1 MTISIDISPYVTEV
15 TATPEVTTVNL
26 STQVTTV
33 TASLALPSV
42 LGLVVSGENISIAP
56 YNNITATTLQGAIE
70 QLADNNFSQSTVPVT
85 NINEGDTWYNTSTD
99 DFYVYRETSVGV
111 FEWVPIILGAADGDS
126 DTLDAGAF

>member
-1 MTISIDISPYVTEV
+1 MFVILSLPNTACIS
-15 TATPEVTTVNL
+15 
-26 STQVTTV
+26 
-33 TASLALPSV
+33 ASCS
-42 LGLVVSGENISIAP
+42 EDKCK
-56 YNNITATTLQGAIE
+56 
-70 QLADNNFSQSTVPVT
+70 LADNNFSQSTVPVT

>member
-1 MTISIDISPYVTEV
+1 MAITLEITSGTSLNIGDSAVELT
-15 TATPEVTTVNL
+15 L
-26 STQVTTV
+26 ST
-33 TASLALPSV
+33 AA
-42 LGLVVSGENISIAP
+42 VSPAVAANIGITP
-56 YNNITATTLQGAIE
+56 YSNITATTVQEAIE
-70 QLADNNFSQSTVPVT
+70 QLADNNFSQGTVPVT

>member
-1 MTISIDISPYVTEV
+1 MAITLEITSGTSLNVEDSTVELILN
-15 TATPEVTTVNL
+15 TAAIP
-26 STQVTTV
+26 
-33 TASLALPSV
+33 TAVAA
-42 LGLVVSGENISIAP
+42 NISIAP
-56 YNNITATTLQGAIE
+56 YNNITATTVQEAIE

-111 FEWVPIILGAADGDS
+111 FEWVPIILGAANGDS

>member
-1 MTISIDISPYVTEV
+1 MAITLEITSGTSLNEEDSTVELTLNTAAVPAAVAANIAVT
-15 TATPEVTTVNL
+15 
-26 STQVTTV
+26 
-33 TASLALPSV
+33 
-42 LGLVVSGENISIAP
+42 P

>member
-1 MTISIDISPYVTEV
+1 MAITLEITSGTSLNVEDS
-15 TATPEVTTVNL
+15 TVELTL
-26 STQVTTV
+26 STAAVPAAV
-33 TASLALPSV
+33 AA
-42 LGLVVSGENISIAP
+42 NIAITP
-56 YNNITATTLQGAIE
+56 YSNITATTVQEAIE